1 MSLLERIDQE
11 MKTALKEKDKE
22 KLSTIR
28 LLKSSI
34 KKVEIDKK
42 RPLTDEEVMDVILR
56 EIKQRKDSIAEY
68 EKADRGDLAEK
79 EKKELAVLQAY
90 LPEPLSEEEL
100 RKIIKD
106 TIQEVGASSKADMG
120 KVMGAVLPKVKG
132 RAEGR
137 TVSQLVQQELN
148 G

>member
-1 MSLLERIDQE
+1 VSLLERIDQE
-11 MKTALKEKDKE
+11 MKAAMKEKDKN

-34 KKVEIDKK
+34 KKVEIEKR
-42 RPLTDEEVMDVILR
+42 RPLSDDEVMDVIMR
-56 EIKQRKDSIAEY
+56 EIKQRRDSVAEY
-68 EKADRGDLAEK
+68 EKAGRDDLVEK
-79 EKKELAVLQAY
+79 ENNELAVLETY

-100 RKIIKD
+100 RSIVKQ
-106 TIQEVGASSKADMG
+106 TIEEVGASSKADMG

-137 TVSQLVQQELN
+137 TVSQIVQQELN